1 MKFSDPDSYFSAIQ
15 SIVEEKIRTA
25 YEEGQFDDLPG
36 KGKSLDLRRDA
47 TVNPSLRV
55 SCQVLRN
62 AGILPPEMRLRRE
75 ICDLKGLLNQIDNE
89 EDALDL
95 VKDINEKVLECNMM
109 SGLTM
114 SSEVQEVYGARVLE
128 KLRSRKDRYRS
139 ESSNK

>member
-1 MKFSDPDSYFSAIQ
+1 
-15 SIVEEKIRTA
+15 
-25 YEEGQFDDLPG
+25 
-36 KGKSLDLRRDA
+36 
-47 TVNPSLRV
+47 
-55 SCQVLRN
+55 
-62 AGILPPEMRLRRE
+62 MRLRRE